1 MAARYLEASGTQALP
16 AGKRSSVMSTRWQ
29 LAIGGIVLAIILWI
43 LPIPIWVPAL
53 VLIAALAV
61 PVVGYMMLDS
71 NQKKRLRRINQKRQ
85 IR

>member
-1 MAARYLEASGTQALP
+1 
-16 AGKRSSVMSTRWQ
+16 MSTRWQ

-43 LPIPIWVPAL
+43 LPIPLWIPAL
-53 VLIAALAV
+53 VLIGALAV

>member
-1 MAARYLEASGTQALP
+1 M
-16 AGKRSSVMSTRWQ
+16 SSRRQ

-43 LPIPIWVPAL
+43 LPIPLWVPVL

-71 NQKKRLRRINQKRQ
+71 NQKARIRRVRQRKQ

>member
-1 MAARYLEASGTQALP
+1 
-16 AGKRSSVMSTRWQ
+16 MSTRWQ

-43 LPIPIWVPAL
+43 LPIPLWVPAL

-61 PVVGYMMLDS
+61 PVVGYLMLDS
-71 NQKKRLRRINQKRQ
+71 NQKRRLRNINKRKQ

>member
-1 MAARYLEASGTQALP
+1 M
-16 AGKRSSVMSTRWQ
+16 SSRWQ

-43 LPIPIWVPAL
+43 LPIPLFIPVL

-61 PVVGYMMLDS
+61 PVIGYLMLDS
-71 NQKKRLRRINQKRQ
+71 NQKSRLRRARQRRQ